1 MAAAAR
7 TPKYM
12 YKTAPG
18 NSGELSIEYGTD
30 LGALTRLE
38 VSLFANGQVFFVY
51 SLANEVE
58 FLHKMPLIIL
68 ARQTK
73 YDYKTKQ
80 HKANNLEFT

>member
-1 MAAAAR
+1 MTTAAR

-38 VSLFANGQVFFVY
+38 VSTIDWLQLTPDSVWSGKNSCWSCECLTRAQMTYKNHAGQ
-51 SLANEVE
+51 SAPPPGRLG
-58 FLHKMPLIIL
+58 
-68 ARQTK
+68 
-73 YDYKTKQ
+73 
-80 HKANNLEFT
+80 

>member
-1 MAAAAR
+1 MDKSGRDHLVKEIKMAAAAR

-38 VSLFANGQVFFVY
+38 VSIGG
-51 SLANEVE
+51 
-58 FLHKMPLIIL
+58 
-68 ARQTK
+68 
-73 YDYKTKQ
+73 
-80 HKANNLEFT
+80 

>member
-1 MAAAAR
+1 LFSGAKGDLIVRDKMAAAAR

-38 VSLFANGQVFFVY
+38 VSNGSAPGADAFLF
-51 SLANEVE
+51 
-58 FLHKMPLIIL
+58 IL
-68 ARQTK
+68 WPESGRG
-73 YDYKTKQ
+73 
-80 HKANNLEFT
+80 

>member
-1 MAAAAR
+1 MATAAR

-38 VSLFANGQVFFVY
+38 VSKLTSVY
-51 SLANEVE
+51 VN
-58 FLHKMPLIIL
+58 K
-68 ARQTK
+68 R
-73 YDYKTKQ
+73 Y
-80 HKANNLEFT
+80 

>member
-38 VSLFANGQVFFVY
+38 VSIGTERKRVREKEKV
-51 SLANEVE
+51 
-58 FLHKMPLIIL
+58 H
-68 ARQTK
+68 
-73 YDYKTKQ
+73 
-80 HKANNLEFT
+80 

>member
-38 VSLFANGQVFFVY
+38 VSSVVAFDEHQPA
-51 SLANEVE
+51 
-58 FLHKMPLIIL
+58 
-68 ARQTK
+68 
-73 YDYKTKQ
+73 
-80 HKANNLEFT
+80 

>member
-1 MAAAAR
+1 MATAAR

-38 VSLFANGQVFFVY
+38 VSRRHPSRALP
-51 SLANEVE
+51 VE
-58 FLHKMPLIIL
+58 PSAPL
-68 ARQTK
+68 TPFS
-73 YDYKTKQ
+73 
-80 HKANNLEFT
+80 H